1 MLYNT
6 LHVTC
11 NLSSVKYLT
20 FLFTGLPTH
29 SRADRVG
36 PPSHVPSSAP
46 SEQQDERDFD
56 WEDYNYEGDHDD
68 RGDGDGGRAAEDP
81 ISRLFEMIPE
91 FSAEELETLLHDMP
105 IPDECEVPG
114 LTVGEAIEVCHFQY
128 VM

>member
-1 MLYNT
+1 
-6 LHVTC
+6 
-11 NLSSVKYLT
+11 VKYLT
-20 FLFTGLPTH
+20 FLFTGRATH
-29 SRADRVG
+29 SRADSVG
-36 PPSHVPSSAP
+36 PPSSSAP

-56 WEDYNYEGDHDD
+56 WEDCEGDHDD